1 MDTPDI
7 AGRLKALRR
16 ALSLTQKKMSEVLN
30 CSQAK
35 VSDYESGKLSVSNFD
50 LSTIANTFNVNLN
63 WLVTG
68 EGQMFKDT
76 RARGEWLERELLRLP
91 VVADIAAGTG
101 IEAFDVEPDEWL
113 TLHPSLLAV
122 PGPYLAFKVSGESMA
137 PYILNNDYA
146 VVTQAWHHLDIN
158 ERICAVRTIDGL
170 TLKRFM
176 MERKKRCM
184 ALIPLNPLY
193 PIMQYDEHS
202 PDYTVIGLLV
212 VVVRK
217 FMGG

>member
-1 MDTPDI
+1 MDHKELLSDLL
-7 AGRLKALRR
+7 A
-16 ALSLTQKKMSEVLN
+16 ALSLSKKKFAEGLGL
-30 CSQAK
+30 SQGN
-35 VSDYESGKLSVSNFD
+35 VSDWFNRPGYRPSIDALKRISE
-50 LSTIANTFNVNLN
+50 TYNVNLN

-68 EGQMFKDT
+68 EGAMFKDT
-76 RARGEWLERELLRLP
+76 RARRVMPAGDLLRLP

-113 TLHPSLLAV
+113 TLHPSLLDA

-176 MERKKRCM
+176 MERKKRRM

-217 FMGG
+217 FA

>member
-1 MDTPDI
+1 
-7 AGRLKALRR
+7 
-16 ALSLTQKKMSEVLN
+16 
-30 CSQAK
+30 
-35 VSDYESGKLSVSNFD
+35 
-50 LSTIANTFNVNLN
+50 
-63 WLVTG
+63 
-68 EGQMFKDT
+68 MFKES
-76 RARGEWLERELLRLP
+76 RARGVMPAGDLLRLP
-91 VVADIAAGTG
+91 VVADIAAGAG

-113 TLHPSLLAV
+113 TLHPSLLDA

-176 MERKKRCM
+176 IDKRKRYM
-184 ALIPLNPLY
+184 LLMPLNPLY
-193 PIMQYDEHS
+193 PVMKYDDGS
-202 PDYTVIGLLV
+202 PDYTIIGLLV

-217 FMGG
+217 FA

>member
-1 MDTPDI
+1 MDYKTLLNELLT
-7 AGRLKALRR
+7 ALK
-16 ALSLTQKKMSEVLN
+16 LSKKKFAEGLGL
-30 CSQAK
+30 SQGN
-35 VSDYESGKLSVSNFD
+35 VSDWFNRPGYRPSIDALKRISE
-50 LSTIANTFNVNLN
+50 TYNVNLN

-68 EGQMFKDT
+68 EGAMFIDT

-217 FMGG
+217 FTGG

>member
-1 MDTPDI
+1 MDHKELLSDLL
-7 AGRLKALRR
+7 A
-16 ALSLTQKKMSEVLN
+16 ALSLSKKKFAEGLGL
-30 CSQAK
+30 SQGN
-35 VSDYESGKLSVSNFD
+35 VSDWFNKPNARPSIGALKRISETY
-50 LSTIANTFNVNLN
+50 NVNLN

-68 EGQMFKDT
+68 EGAMFIDT
-76 RARGEWLERELLRLP
+76 RARRVIPAGDLLRLP

-146 VVTQAWHHLDIN
+146 VVTQAWHDLDIN

-170 TLKRFM
+170 TLKRFLIDK
-176 MERKKRCM
+176 RKRYM
-184 ALIPLNPLY
+184 LLMPLNPLY
-193 PIMQYDEHS
+193 PVMKYDDVS
-202 PDYTVIGLLV
+202 PDYTIIGLLV

-217 FMGG
+217 FA

>member
-1 MDTPDI
+1 MDYKTLVNELLT
-7 AGRLKALRR
+7 ALK
-16 ALSLTQKKMSEVLN
+16 LSKKKFAEGLGL
-30 CSQAK
+30 SQGN
-35 VSDYESGKLSVSNFD
+35 VSDWFNRPGYRPSIDALKRISE
-50 LSTIANTFNVNLN
+50 TYNVNLN

-68 EGQMFKDT
+68 EGAMFIDT
-76 RARGEWLERELLRLP
+76 RARRVIPAGDLLRLP

-113 TLHPSLLAV
+113 TLHPSLLDA

-217 FMGG
+217 FTGG

>member
-1 MDTPDI
+1 LLSDLL
-7 AGRLKALRR
+7 A
-16 ALSLTQKKMSEVLN
+16 ALSLSKKKFAEGLGL
-30 CSQAK
+30 SQGN
-35 VSDYESGKLSVSNFD
+35 VSDWFNKPNARPSIGALKRISETY
-50 LSTIANTFNVNLN
+50 NVNLN

-68 EGQMFKDT
+68 EGAMFIDT
-76 RARGEWLERELLRLP
+76 RARRVIPAGDLLRLP

-146 VVTQAWHHLDIN
+146 VVTQAWHDLDIN

-170 TLKRFM
+170 TLKRFLIDK
-176 MERKKRCM
+176 RKRYM
-184 ALIPLNPLY
+184 LLMPLNPLY
-193 PIMQYDEHS
+193 PVMKYDDVS
-202 PDYTVIGLLV
+202 PDYTIIGLLV

-217 FMGG
+217 FA

>member
-1 MDTPDI
+1 MDYKTLLNELLT
-7 AGRLKALRR
+7 ALK
-16 ALSLTQKKMSEVLN
+16 LSKKKFAEGLGL
-30 CSQAK
+30 SQGN
-35 VSDYESGKLSVSNFD
+35 VSDWFNRPGYRPSIDALKRISE
-50 LSTIANTFNVNLN
+50 TYNVNLN

-76 RARGEWLERELLRLP
+76 RARRVIPAGDLLRLP

-146 VVTQAWHHLDIN
+146 VVTQAWHDLDIN

-176 MERKKRCM
+176 IDKRKRFM
-184 ALIPLNPLY
+184 ALMPLNPLY

>member
-1 MDTPDI
+1 MDYKTLLNELLT
-7 AGRLKALRR
+7 ALK
-16 ALSLTQKKMSEVLN
+16 LSKKKFAEGLGL
-30 CSQAK
+30 SQGN
-35 VSDYESGKLSVSNFD
+35 VSDWFNRPGYRPSIDALKRISE
-50 LSTIANTFNVNLN
+50 TYNVNLN

-68 EGQMFKDT
+68 EGAMFKDT
-76 RARGEWLERELLRLP
+76 RARRVIPAGDLLRLP
-91 VVADIAAGTG
+91 VVADIAAGAG

-146 VVTQAWHHLDIN
+146 VVTQAWHDLDIN

>member
-1 MDTPDI
+1 MDHKELLSDLL
-7 AGRLKALRR
+7 A
-16 ALSLTQKKMSEVLN
+16 ALSLSKKKFAEGLGL
-30 CSQAK
+30 SQGN
-35 VSDYESGKLSVSNFD
+35 VSDWFNKPNARPSIGALKRISETY
-50 LSTIANTFNVNLN
+50 NVNLN

-68 EGQMFKDT
+68 EGAMFKDT
-76 RARGEWLERELLRLP
+76 RARRVIPAGDLLRLP
-91 VVADIAAGTG
+91 VVADIAAGAG

-113 TLHPSLLAV
+113 TLHPSLLDV

-146 VVTQAWHHLDIN
+146 VVTQAWHDLDIN
-158 ERICAVRTIDGL
+158 ERICAVLTIDGL

-176 MERKKRCM
+176 IDKRKRFM
-184 ALIPLNPLY
+184 ALMPLNPLY
-193 PIMQYDEHS
+193 PILRYDEHS

>member
-1 MDTPDI
+1 MDHKELLSDLL
-7 AGRLKALRR
+7 A
-16 ALSLTQKKMSEVLN
+16 ALSLSKKKFAEGLGL
-30 CSQAK
+30 SQGN
-35 VSDYESGKLSVSNFD
+35 VSDWFNKPNARPSIGALKRISETY
-50 LSTIANTFNVNLN
+50 NVNLN

-68 EGQMFKDT
+68 EGAMFIDT
-76 RARGEWLERELLRLP
+76 RARRVIPAGDLLRLP
-91 VVADIAAGTG
+91 VVADIAAGAG

-176 MERKKRCM
+176 MESKKRCM

>member
-1 MDTPDI
+1 MDYKTLLNELLT
-7 AGRLKALRR
+7 ALK
-16 ALSLTQKKMSEVLN
+16 LSKKKFAEGLGL
-30 CSQAK
+30 SQGN
-35 VSDYESGKLSVSNFD
+35 VSDWFNRPGYRPSIDALKRISE
-50 LSTIANTFNVNLN
+50 TYNVNLN

-68 EGQMFKDT
+68 EGSMFKDT
-76 RARGEWLERELLRLP
+76 RARGVIHARDLLRLP
-91 VVADIAAGTG
+91 VVADIAAGVG

-146 VVTQAWHHLDIN
+146 VVTQAWHDLDIN

-170 TLKRFM
+170 TLKRFLIDK
-176 MERKKRCM
+176 RKRYM
-184 ALIPLNPLY
+184 LLMPLNPLY